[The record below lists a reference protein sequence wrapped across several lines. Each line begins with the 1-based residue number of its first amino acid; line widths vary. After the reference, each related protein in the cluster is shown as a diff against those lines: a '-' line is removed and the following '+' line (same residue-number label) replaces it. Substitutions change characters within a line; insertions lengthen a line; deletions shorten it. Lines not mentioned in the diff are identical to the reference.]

1 MAHAVVPLTPASS
14 RQADIEYIIR
24 DMVAR
29 ASILSR
35 SLSRLQPSRRQQ
47 LTQYAAISIGS
58 VSYWDGCGSSAA
70 SGGTCG
76 EVVVPGTASQAVVQK
91 SATGAAQLVPN
102 PAMMSNIIFFAAGL
116 DNALTRPHHD
126 TSTGNTSTFS
136 FTIVSTT
143 SSTKGTFS
151 TRHRTRT

>member
-1 MAHAVVPLTPASS
+1 MAHAVVPRTPASS
-14 RQADIEYIIR
+14 RRADIEYIIR

-35 SLSRLQPSRRQQ
+35 SLPSTPAAHAVRR
-47 LTQYAAISIGS
+47 YFCW
-58 VSYWDGCGSSAA
+58 VCYWDGSGTSAA

-76 EVVVPGTASQAVVQK
+76 EVVVPGTGSQAVVQK
-91 SATGAAQLVPN
+91 SATGAIQLVPN
-102 PAMMSNIIFFAAGL
+102 QAMMSHTIFFPAGL

-136 FTIVSTT
+136 FTIVSAT
-143 SSTKGTFS
+143 SSIKGTFS